1 MGQRGTTTPAGQ
13 VPTFKSPGSSAVSS
27 VTDDS
32 KCDYVVYTLKGDK
45 QGGIVVVLMEAKT
58 TSHTSF
64 TDAVA
69 QVTSNTLPVLLP
81 YLV

>member
-1 MGQRGTTTPAGQ
+1 MGQRGTTPPAGQ

-45 QGGIVVVLMEAKT
+45 QGGIVVVLMEAKR
-58 TSHTSF
+58 
-64 TDAVA
+64 
-69 QVTSNTLPVLLP
+69 QVIQVSQMP
-81 YLV
+81 